1 MKDLSTWAA
10 LLLLLSTPAAAQ
22 NTVPTDLT
30 LPGSGLPVFILIV
43 SAAWCIGESGDGARR
58 RTNCGLEQIGP
69 FRAIGCEEPGLSRVR
84 ISCSPPF
91 GFIPAIHCSANVV
104 LGVTFTRIKRT

>member
-1 MKDLSTWAA
+1 MKDLSPWAA
-10 LLLLLSTPAAAQ
+10 LYFCLARPLRPKTLCPPIRPCRARDCRFSFSLL
-22 NTVPTDLT
+22 VP
-30 LPGSGLPVFILIV
+30 
-43 SAAWCIGESGDGARR
+43 AWCIGESGDGARR
-58 RTNCGLEQIGP
+58 RTNCGLEQIGQ

-91 GFIPAIHCSANVV
+91 GFNPAIHCSANVV